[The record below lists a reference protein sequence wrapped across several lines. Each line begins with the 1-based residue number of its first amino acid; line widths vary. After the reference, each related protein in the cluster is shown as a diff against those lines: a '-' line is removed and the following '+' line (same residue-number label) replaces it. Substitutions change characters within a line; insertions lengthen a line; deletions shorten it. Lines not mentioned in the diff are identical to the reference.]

1 MKNLKKLSVV
11 LMITTLFSAS
21 FTSCIDNEV
30 SPVVEAIYEAQADL
44 IAAQSSVQ
52 NAQAALLLAQA
63 DAEQAQATLL
73 LAQAEAAAD
82 IAEGQLAGLLADAGL
97 TDAQAALIMAQATSL
112 ADLTAAEVTA
122 IIAEAGLT
130 DAQAAMIMAQAT
142 ALADMTAAEV
152 MAIIADAGLT
162 DAQAALVLAE
172 AAALADMTAAE
183 VAVLLADA
191 GYTDAQTARI
201 MAEIARY
208 EQETANQALVQEQE
222 LLLLVAKTNRK
233 VQEEVALLALAEAQ
247 FDHDMET
254 LMLSLEAA
262 DAALAAEYAGKYTW
276 AMQNVNNLQLTKLNK
291 ENWVA
296 TQELLLANSAL
307 SLQSTIAAFQQTIDV
322 KTAEIATKQAAIAD
336 YQAIIDDPASLESR
350 VTELQAETTA
360 LRASTDALEIEIVE
374 LENMIQDKYD
384 EYNALDD
391 MEVEYETKYD
401 FLMDRIA
408 EKEALEAE
416 NANDEARIVEIQ
428 GYLDNYAATTAT
440 LEAAVAAAEAAEAAA
455 DAAQVAAQDAL
466 DVAKDDR
473 DDAVDA
479 SDDADQDV
487 VDAQAD
493 LAALEAEISTLY
505 ARLQTE
511 INDLAA
517 AQAAFDAGIGAVTAT
532 LASATADVAT
542 AQANLAA
549 ADADY
554 LFWQDQFENVAP
566 MNGGYYWEDTT
577 SPSTVLGD
585 DILGEF
591 NTTSTAAA
599 QTAYVRVETWTYVDN
614 GPAGSDPS
622 DRYYPQ
628 TLGTVQQPT
637 ILGIVA
643 GGAPPIDEIAIL
655 GDGAIGPGAYAVSHP
670 AVNPERAYY
679 VEVGLDDEGYNNQT
693 EYNNAVAALG
703 DDVIFDNPPMLGDAF
718 LGDGVLGGD
727 DAYTDLWDAQL
738 AEIIAQ
744 DVVDNF
750 PNALDAAQAE
760 YDYWKNLYDN
770 ELVLVDAAQQVVADM
785 QALAATAAAAE
796 AAAEAA
802 VVTARQARNDADAVL
817 ADAMVDTADAEAE
830 LADWLSTTE
839 QQWMNR
845 IANREAQIAAND
857 ILIAELDII
866 IARAQEEVDELQA
879 AYDASLAAPYRAALL
894 VEIYDLYDMVWAKE
908 GTILA
913 NQTQINQNKAIA
925 IAMFGSLNNVVTH
938 DDLME
943 MIDDC
948 NDEIA
953 VLEGEIVDLEA
964 DIAAAE
970 ATGEVDA
977 ANWQRL
983 IDLAIDTIADLDVEI
998 ANYMT
1003 LADEYLALMNA
1014 ALED

>member
-44 IAAQSSVQ
+44 IAAQSTVQ

-82 IAEGQLAGLLADAGL
+82 IAAGQLAGLLADAGL
-97 TDAQAALIMAQATSL
+97 TDAQAALVMAQATSL
-112 ADLTAAEVTA
+112 ADLTAAQVA
-122 IIAEAGLT
+122 GLIAEAGLT

-142 ALADMTAAEV
+142 ALADKTAAEV
-152 MAIIADAGLT
+152 IQIIADAGLT
-162 DAQAALVLAE
+162 DAQAALVMAE

-183 VAVLLADA
+183 VAALLADA

-208 EQETANQALVQEQE
+208 EQETENLRLQQEQE

-291 ENWVA
+291 ESWVA

-350 VTELQAETTA
+350 VTELKAEA
-360 LRASTDALEIEIVE
+360 LALKAENEALEIEIVE
-374 LENMIQDKYD
+374 VQNMIADKYA
-384 EYNALDD
+384 EYDALDD
-391 MEVEYETKYD
+391 MEIEYETKYD
-401 FLMDRIA
+401 FLMDRMD
-408 EKEALEAE
+408 EKQDLVDE
-416 NANDEARIVEIQ
+416 NAGWQARIDEIQ
-428 GYLDNYAATTAT
+428 AALDTYAATTAS

-455 DAAQVAAQDAL
+455 DAAQIAAQGVL
-466 DVAKDDR
+466 DTAKDDR
-473 DDAVDA
+473 DDAVQA

-487 VDAQAD
+487 VDAQNA
-493 LAALEAEISTLY
+493 LTALENEIATLF
-505 ARLQTE
+505 ARLQQE

-517 AQAAFDAGIGAVTAT
+517 EQALFDAGIGA
-532 LASATADVAT
+532 ATAAVAT
-542 AQANLAA
+542 AGTNVANAQTAL
-549 ADADY
+549 ADAEAEY

-566 MNGGYYWEDTT
+566 MNGGYFWEDTT
-577 SPSTVLGD
+577 SPSMVLGD

-591 NTTSTAAA
+591 NTTTTVDTAPN
-599 QTAYVRVETWTYVDN
+599 TAYVRVETWTYVDN

-643 GGAPPIDEIAIL
+643 GGAPPVDEIAIL
-655 GDGAIGPGAYAVSHP
+655 GDGAIGPAAYAVSHP
-670 AVNPERAYY
+670 AVNPERAYF
-679 VEVGLDDEGYNNQT
+679 VEVGLDDEGYMNQA
-693 EYNNAVAALG
+693 EYNAAVAALG
-703 DDVIFDNPPMLGDAF
+703 DDVIFDTPPAAGMTLLMGT
-718 LGDGVLGGD
+718 
-727 DAYTDLWDAQL
+727 DAYTVLYNAMIAELDAQDFL
-738 AEIIAQ
+738 
-744 DVVDNF
+744 DNF
-750 PNALDAAQAE
+750 GDDLDAAQAE

-770 ELVLVDAAQQVVADM
+770 ELVLVDAAQLLVADM
-785 QALAATAAAAE
+785 QALAATAAADE

-839 QQWMNR
+839 EQWQNR
-845 IANREAQIAAND
+845 INNRLEWIAAND

-894 VEIYDLYDMVWAKE
+894 VEIYDLYEMVWEKQA
-908 GTILA
+908 TIDA
-913 NQTQINQNKAIA
+913 NLIQYNQNKAIA
-925 IAMFGSLNNVVTH
+925 IAMFGSMNDVVTH
-938 DDLME
+938 EDLME

-953 VLEGEIVDLEA
+953 TLEGEIVGLQA

-977 ANWQRL
+977 ANWQAL
-983 IDLAIDTIADLDVEI
+983 IDLAIDTIGDLEVEI